1 MSQAVFWKGI
11 KIQHK
16 NSLGTKR
23 HRAASLKAKFIQIPG
38 KGILSYPLSI
48 ESNGTGNFC
57 FIFTAKIE
65 LKTTTTNQCS

>member
-23 HRAASLKAKFIQIPG
+23 HRAASLKFIQIPG
-38 KGILSYPLSI
+38 KGILSYPFSI

-65 LKTTTTNQCS
+65 LKTTTTN